1 MPCILNTLWCNL
13 SLQIV
18 QLKGKK
24 SSSSILLAKR
34 LLKLKKL
41 INLNKLDMHIF
52 RKKKRDEVNISWYV
66 EEFNAVGYPGMG

>member
-1 MPCILNTLWCNL
+1 MPYILNTLWCNL

-41 INLNKLDMHIF
+41 INLNKLDMHIC
-52 RKKKRDEVNISWYV
+52 RKKRDEVNISWYV